1 MDSRGGEGRDRVAK
15 YGSTVKTRG
24 LVLEAL
30 GVVKVATAA
39 QLRDLTCPGTADAA
53 TVRNGCKDLEAAGLV
68 VSAGTTSKLV
78 NGRRITEK
86 LWSLTTP
93 GLEAAAHA
101 LERPL
106 KEMGGTA
113 RAAAASGAKHALRV
127 TDTLAA
133 FVQQPVEPTA
143 GPIAPR
149 TQTTHQQLLR
159 QRPPG
164 LGPLS
169 AWAVEV
175 TLPTGGT
182 FISPAKGSLRADA
195 VYALPGEEVP
205 LLFLEVDNGTETRA
219 EVADK
224 LARYAKFFART
235 EKPRPDRV
243 GGKERR
249 LWRTVWTAPD
259 ASSPGQGQAHPP
271 VAIVFT
277 KAMGPEAMDAC
288 MRGIAELS
296 APVWAGTWHGG
307 FGKDAGRDGYRT
319 FEDAIPVVAC
329 RLDRLQA
336 EGPHGPIWWRCGRQI
351 GGQALAAA
359 LDNENRPDSL
369 AAYQAR
375 EEQRRR
381 EREVREA
388 AEKVAAERARVAS
401 CWACPVCGKA
411 VYPDDWG
418 TPTRGN
424 VCSKCEW
431 AAKTAE
437 HQAQEEAQRAAELA
451 AEQAEYERQRRADG
465 WLGWLPGR
473 H

>member
-1 MDSRGGEGRDRVAK
+1 MAR

-39 QLRDLTCPGTADAA
+39 QLRDLTCPGTADVS
-53 TVRNGCKDLEAAGLV
+53 TVRNGCKDLEASGLV
-68 VSAGTTSKLV
+68 VSAGTTSRLEA

-86 LWSLTTP
+86 LWSLTP
-93 GLEAAAHA
+93 AGLEAASHA

-143 GPIAPR
+143 GPVAARTSAPPPQR
-149 TQTTHQQLLR
+149 VPLR

-164 LGPLS
+164 LGPLA
-169 AWAVEV
+169 AWSTEV

-182 FISPAKGSLRADA
+182 FTTPAKGSLRADA

-205 LLFLEVDNGTETRA
+205 LLFVEVDNGTETRA

-224 LARYAKFFART
+224 LTRYAKFFART
-235 EKPRPDRV
+235 DKLRPELGDRKP
-243 GGKERR
+243 RR

-259 ASSPGQGQAHPP
+259 DSTPGWGQSHPP

-277 KAMGPEAMDAC
+277 KNMGPEAMEAC
-288 MRGIAELS
+288 LRGIADLS
-296 APVWAGTWHGG
+296 APVWRGTWHGG
-307 FGKDAGRDGYRT
+307 FGKDGDKDGYRT
-319 FEDAIPVVAC
+319 FEDAIPVVVC

-336 EGPHGPIWWRCGRQI
+336 EGPHGPIWWRYGRQR
-351 GGQALAAA
+351 GGQALVDA
-359 LDNENRPDSL
+359 LDNTNRPDTL

-375 EEQRRR
+375 EDQRRV
-381 EREVREA
+381 ERQAREA
-388 AEKVAAERARVAS
+388 AEKVAAERARAAS
-401 CWACPVCGKA
+401 CWPCPGCGKA
-411 VYPDDWG
+411 VYPDKWG
-418 TPTRGN
+418 RVRGS

-431 AAKTAE
+431 AAQAAE
-437 HQAQEEAQRAAELA
+437 HQAQEEAERAAELA
-451 AEQAEYERQRRADG
+451 ADQAEYERQRRADG